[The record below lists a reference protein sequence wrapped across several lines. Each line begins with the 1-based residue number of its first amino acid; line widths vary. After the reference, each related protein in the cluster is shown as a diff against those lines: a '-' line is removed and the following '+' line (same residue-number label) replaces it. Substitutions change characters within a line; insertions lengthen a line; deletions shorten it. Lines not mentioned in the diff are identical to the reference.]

1 MPASVDSS
9 RDRYAALV
17 QALLREPDV
26 TQSNK
31 KGFGSTAVWTN
42 GKIFALLSSK
52 DEFVVKLSRP
62 RVDALVAAG
71 EGKRFE
77 LGPGRVMK
85 EWFVVETKG
94 EKQWLAL
101 AKEAMKAASSKH

>member
-1 MPASVDSS
+1 MSASADSS
-9 RDRYAALV
+9 RERYAAV
-17 QALLREPDV
+17 VKALLREPDV

-31 KGFGSTAVWTN
+31 KGFGSTALWTN

-52 DEFVVKLSRP
+52 GEFVVKLSRP

-77 LGPGRVMK
+77 PGPGSVLK
-85 EWFVVETKG
+85 GCVVVETRG
-94 EKQWLAL
+94 EGEWLVLSNEAL
-101 AKEAMKAASSKH
+101 RAAR

>member
-9 RDRYAALV
+9 RDRYAALA

-31 KGFGSTAVWTN
+31 KGFGSTALWTN

-52 DEFVVKLSRP
+52 GEFVVKLSRP
-62 RVDALVAAG
+62 RVDALVASG
-71 EGKRFE
+71 EGRRFE
-77 LGPGRVMK
+77 PGPGRVMK
-85 EWFVVETKG
+85 EWFVVGTKG
-94 EKQWLAL
+94 EEKWLAL
-101 AKEAMKAASSKH
+101 AKEAMKAAVSKR